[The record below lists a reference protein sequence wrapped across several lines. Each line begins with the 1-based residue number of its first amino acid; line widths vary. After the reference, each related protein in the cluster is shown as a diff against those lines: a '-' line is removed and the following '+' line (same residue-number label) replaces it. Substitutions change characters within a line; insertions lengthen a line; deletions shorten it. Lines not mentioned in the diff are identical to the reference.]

1 MSYRGG
7 HAAHLDRSCPTNPLR
22 TLEAHMTWTM
32 LDHPGWDHTTT
43 PLRAMRTPTGTWL
56 ITHPDTVTP
65 LNSDGAA
72 PTLDTYDPTTLHDA
86 PLPAGLRTALDRLG
100 PVRRWRNSDL
110 WEALA
115 TAIIR
120 QVIRA
125 GQARKMHHAFRAAA
139 GDRVGDTALIPTPER
154 VLALPDEEF
163 TALGMAFKRRP
174 LRAAASAYLTH
185 HVEWANLDPEV
196 LVKAV
201 QAVPRIG
208 PWTAGAAVADYSGDY
223 SLYPYADL
231 AVRTWAA
238 LADPSTTWPATEPEF
253 AAGWQHLA
261 GPHLS
266 TLTVL
271 TLAWGDQHAR
281 TDQGSTH
288 H

>member
-1 MSYRGG
+1 MY
-7 HAAHLDRSCPTNPLR
+7 
-22 TLEAHMTWTM
+22 WTM
-32 LDHPGWDHTTT
+32 LDHPGWDTTAT
-43 PLRAMRTPTGTWL
+43 PVRAMRTPTGTWL
-56 ITHPDTVTP
+56 ITHPDNAVT
-65 LNSDGAA
+65 LLSGDGAA
-72 PTLDTYDPTTLHDA
+72 PTIDTYTPAALHDA
-86 PLPAGLRTALDRLG
+86 PLPAGLRAALDQLG
-100 PVRRWRNSDL
+100 PVRRWRNADL

-125 GQARKMHHAFRAAA
+125 GQARKMHREFRTAA
-139 GDRVGDTALIPTPER
+139 GQTAGPTTLIPTPEE
-154 VLALPDEEF
+154 VLDLSPEEF

-174 LRAAASAYLTH
+174 LQAAATAYLAH
-185 HVEWANLDPEV
+185 RAEWAELAPEV

-201 QAVPRIG
+201 QTVPRIG
-208 PWTAGAAVADYSGDY
+208 PWTAGAAVADHTGDY

-238 LADPSTTWPATEPEF
+238 SADPTTTWPTTEPEF
-253 AAGWQHLA
+253 AATWRDLA

-271 TLAWGDQHAR
+271 TLAWGDHHAHQPPR
-281 TDQGSTH
+281 TDQGSSH

>member
-1 MSYRGG
+1 M
-7 HAAHLDRSCPTNPLR
+7 N
-22 TLEAHMTWTM
+22 WTM
-32 LDHPGWDHTTT
+32 LDHPGWDTISDAA
-43 PLRAMRTPTGTWL
+43 PVRAMRAPAGTWL
-56 ITHPDTVTP
+56 LTHPDTTT
-65 LNSDGAA
+65 LLGGDGAA
-72 PTLDTYDPTTLHDA
+72 PTLDVYTPAALHDT
-86 PLPAGLRTALDRLG
+86 PLPAELRTALNQLG
-100 PVRRWRNSDL
+100 PVQRWRNADL

-125 GQARKMHHAFRAAA
+125 GQARKMHAAFRTAA
-139 GDRVGDTALIPTPER
+139 GQAAGPTALIPTPEE
-154 VLALPDEEF
+154 VLALSPEQF
-163 TALGMAFKRRP
+163 AALGMAFKRRP
-174 LRAAASAYLTH
+174 LQAAAAAYLAH
-185 HVEWANLDPEV
+185 RAEWAELAPDV

-208 PWTAGAAVADYSGDY
+208 PWTAGAAVADYSGDFT
-223 SLYPYADL
+223 LYPFADL

-238 LADPSTTWPATEPEF
+238 LADPATTWPTDEPSF
-253 AAGWQHLA
+253 AGLWQELA

-271 TLAWGDQHAR
+271 TLAWGDHHAR